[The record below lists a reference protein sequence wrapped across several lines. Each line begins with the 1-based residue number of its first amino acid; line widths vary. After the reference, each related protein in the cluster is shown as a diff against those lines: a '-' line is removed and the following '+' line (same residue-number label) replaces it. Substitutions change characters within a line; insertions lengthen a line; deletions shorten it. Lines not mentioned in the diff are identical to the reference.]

1 MRFKT
6 AFLPTTKK
14 ALSIS
19 HQARQYFMIS
29 IVCCSYVRL
38 VNKMLTGILRLIATL
53 TCEKDRICSFFLVY
67 DEEVTPRKG
76 KSVLGHFAA
85 T

>member
-53 TCEKDRICSFFLVY
+53 TCEKDRICSY
-67 DEEVTPRKG
+67 EEVTPRKG